1 MYILE
6 LAYFQK
12 NTLRNIDIFQLT
24 NIKISPKCWQ
34 NISNSKIN
42 SKFPMYRI
50 YSANNYTVFVYHV
63 TCKTVFVPFGA
74 KISEPN
80 LPHQHFPGAQ
90 FAWPDLPGAQFAAPT
105 FPRGLICQGPIS
117 QDPICR
123 GIICLKSNWQT
134 TTPPTTPILAIKTK
148 NPTKNIYHIH
158 QLYIYMYQTQQV
170 NQIYW
175 VVWKI
180 MKSWSRAMLD
190 DSRAFYS
197 HLT

>member
-34 NISNSKIN
+34 NISNSKIS

-90 FAWPDLPGAQFAAPT
+90 FAWSDLPGAQFAAPT
-105 FPRGLICQGPIS
+105 FSSG
-117 QDPICR
+117 PICR
-123 GIICLKSNWQT
+123 KKSPFATHRQGQN
-134 TTPPTTPILAIKTK
+134 
-148 NPTKNIYHIH
+148 
-158 QLYIYMYQTQQV
+158 LYWLEP
-170 NQIYW
+170 N
-175 VVWKI
+175 
-180 MKSWSRAMLD
+180 
-190 DSRAFYS
+190 
-197 HLT
+197 